1 MAGQELT
8 LDPVEQIMEHI
19 AAGRHFVLNGGAGSG
34 KTYSLV
40 QVLRRIQEQYPTA
53 GIACI
58 TFTNAA
64 AIEIRNRTHDS
75 NLLVSTIHSFL
86 WNEIRQFQRELR
98 ETVLE
103 LTENS
108 TFGKLFPLDPADRDT
123 VPDTIEYREYTK
135 LSRGAI
141 SHDQVLVLADQM
153 YSKYPLLC
161 DILSDKYRFI
171 LVDEYQDTS
180 PHVIRIL
187 LEHLHKR
194 RRRGIVG
201 FFGDAMQAIHQS
213 DVAYFQQYFHSAN
226 VQRVDKPDNRRNP
239 QAVIDLANRIRMDGL
254 KQTPSDDPEAPNMK
268 EGKVKAGSVRFFYSS
283 SDSLDK
289 LKARLEAEG
298 WDFRDGKRTKDLRL
312 THKLIAADAGFELL
326 LELYDKDP
334 VHLFLRKNAKVIDAR
349 LAAMDV
355 TFETA
360 ALQAGLTLPEDPLFA
375 HVSQQPWETV
385 RRIYLDKE
393 DLTADRSLRHHAD
406 HNDNA
411 PNPLLHHLFRIH
423 DLMLLYEAGSYFD
436 VIHQTAFQITRLE
449 DKITLRKGMDALEE
463 AMNGTIGDVIDC
475 ANDRNLCIW
484 DDTLIRFAERNEYQ
498 HWRLRQIPYSQ
509 FQNLYRYQEGFNALS
524 TQHKIKGLEYD
535 NVLLILDNGKWNSYN
550 FKYLLDPTTNQK
562 KYATVIER
570 TKKLFY
576 VCCTRAME
584 HLAVYIHA
592 PDPRDLAGAKVLFGE
607 SNCINLDSVS
617 DSVKERL

>member
-1 MAGQELT
+1 MAEQELT

-19 AAGRHFVLNGGAGSG
+19 AAGQHFVLNGGAGSG

-180 PHVIRIL
+180 PHVIQIL

-239 QAVIDLANRIRMDGL
+239 ATVINLANRIRTDGL
-254 KQTPSDDPEAPNMK
+254 KQHPSDDPHAPNMRGGVVK
-268 EGKVKAGSVRFFYSS
+268 EGSAQFFYSRE
-283 SDSLDK
+283 DSLDK
-289 LKARLEAEG
+289 VKAYLEAKG
-298 WDFRDGKRTKDLRL
+298 WDFRDGKHTKDLRL
-312 THKLIAADAGFELL
+312 THRLIAADAGFEKL

-334 VHLFLRKNAKVIDAR
+334 VSLFVRKNRKDIQDSVGTEPNI
-349 LAAMDV
+349 
-355 TFETA
+355 TFEEA
-360 ALQAGLTLPEDPLFA
+360 ALQAGLTLPKDELFD
-375 HVSQQPWETV
+375 HVRHQPWEDT
-385 RRIYLDKE
+385 RHIYLDKE
-393 DLTADRSLRHHAD
+393 DLTADRSLRDHAD
-406 HNDNA
+406 HKNNA
-411 PNPLLHHLFRIH
+411 PNPLIHHLFRIH
-423 DLMLLYEAGSYFD
+423 DSMLRYEAGDYFD
-436 VIHQTAFQITRLE
+436 LIHRTAFRIRRLA
-449 DKITLRKGMDALEE
+449 DKVTLRSRMDELKE

-475 ANDRNLCIW
+475 ADANHLCIW
-484 DDTLIRFAERNEYQ
+484 DDTLIYFAQRNEYQ
-498 HWRLRQIPYSQ
+498 YWRLRQIPYSQ
-509 FQNLYRYQEGFNALS
+509 FQGLFNYLEGYNALS

-535 NVLLILDNGKWNSYN
+535 NVLLILDNGKWYNYN
-550 FKYLLDPTTNQK
+550 FKYLLDPTTDQK
-562 KYATVIER
+562 KYATVIDR

-584 HLAVYIHA
+584 HLAVYYHA
-592 PDPRDLAGAKVLFGE
+592 PTAGVLAGAKALFGP
-607 SNCINLDSVS
+607 SNCIDLDALS
-617 DSVKERL
+617 K